1 MAVARD
7 YNELIDEAYE
17 ALEEA
22 RFQEALEMGRE
33 ALEADPESA
42 PGHYLCG
49 AALAEMRHAE
59 EAIPYLRL
67 ALDLDSDYPDAR
79 FSLASA
85 QFAICHFTAAQHE
98 LLKVLKSEKRM
109 ADAHYSLGLCLER
122 QGKFAAADES
132 LARAV
137 ELAPDRFHAPS
148 RLNRREFDQVVLKA
162 VALLPPYFR
171 DYLNNVPVLVDD
183 LPAEDLLFSA
193 DPLLDPELFGLFSGV
208 PLLERSLMDTVPA
221 EPDRIHL
228 FQRNIERYCPNR
240 ERLLEEIR
248 VTLLH
253 EIGHAMG
260 LDDEGL
266 AKLGYE

>member
-1 MAVARD
+1 MARD
-7 YNELIDEAYE
+7 YNELIDNAYE

-33 ALEADPESA
+33 ALDADPESA

-67 ALDLDSDYPDAR
+67 ALELDSDYPDAR
-79 FSLASA
+79 FCLASA
-85 QFAICHFTAAQHE
+85 QFTICHFTAARHE
-98 LLKVLKSEKRM
+98 LGKILKSEKRM

-122 QGKFAAADES
+122 QGSFAAADES
-132 LARAV
+132 FARAV
-137 ELAPDRFHAPS
+137 ELAPDRFQSPF
-148 RLNRREFDQVVLKA
+148 RLDRQEFDEIVRKSVD
-162 VALLPPYFR
+162 LLPAYFR
-171 DYLNNVPVLVDD
+171 AYLQNIPVLVDD
-183 LPAEDLLFSA
+183 LPTEELLFSA
-193 DPLLDPELFGLFSGV
+193 EPLLDPELFGLFSGI
-208 PLLERSLMDTVPA
+208 PLIERSLMDTVPA

-228 FQRNIERYCPNR
+228 FQRNIERYCPDR
-240 ERLLEEIR
+240 TRLLEEIR

-253 EIGHAMG
+253 EVGHAMG

-266 AKLGYE
+266 DKLGYA

>member
-1 MAVARD
+1 MARD
-7 YNELIDEAYE
+7 YNELIDQAYE

-33 ALEADPESA
+33 ALESDPESA

-79 FSLASA
+79 FCLASA
-85 QFAICHFTAAQHE
+85 QFANCHFTAARHE
-98 LLKVLKSEKRM
+98 LQKVLKSEKRM
-109 ADAHYSLGLCLER
+109 ADAHYSMGLCLER
-122 QGKFAAADES
+122 QGKFDAADES
-132 LARAV
+132 FSRAV
-137 ELAPDRFHAPS
+137 DLAPDRFSLPF
-148 RLNRREFDQVVLKA
+148 RLDREEFDLIVRKA
-162 VALLPPYFR
+162 VALLPAYFR
-171 DYLNNVPVLVDD
+171 DYLDNVPVLVDD
-183 LPAEDLLFSA
+183 LPAEDLLFAA
-193 DPLLDPELFGLFSGV
+193 DPILDPELFGMFSGV
-208 PLLERSLMDTVPA
+208 PLLERSLMDTVPP

-260 LDDEGL
+260 LDDPGL
-266 AKLGYE
+266 AKLGYA

>member
-1 MAVARD
+1 MARD
-7 YNELIDEAYE
+7 YNELIDQAYE
-17 ALEEA
+17 ALEET
-22 RFQEALEMGRE
+22 RFQEALDMGRE

-67 ALDLDSDYPDAR
+67 ALELDPDYPDAR
-79 FSLASA
+79 FCLASA
-85 QFAICHFTAAQHE
+85 QFSICHFTAARHE
-98 LLKVLKSEKRM
+98 LKKVLKSEKRL

-122 QGKFAAADES
+122 EREFAAADES
-132 LARAV
+132 MARAV
-137 ELAPDRFHAPS
+137 ELAPDRFHAPF
-148 RLNRREFDQVVLKA
+148 RVDRRQFDEIVLKA
-162 VALLPPYFR
+162 VALLPSYFR
-171 DYLNNVPVLVDD
+171 DYLKNIPVLVDD
-183 LPAEDLLFSA
+183 LPTEDLLFSVE
-193 DPLLDPELFGLFSGV
+193 PLLDPEIFGLFSGT

-228 FQRNIERYCPNR
+228 FQRNIERYCPGR

-266 AKLGYE
+266 DKLGYA